1 MISKPSNI
9 FLRLILLFNI
19 FYMCCFK
26 DNKPMPVS
34 STLLLEEDNL
44 IALKCYQPEFGAW
57 SHKSQNDG
65 SINDV
70 ANHYYVRKGLFGD
83 YSISLESKVN
93 KGFYWRVKNG
103 LLKLEKDDGSKLF
116 KEESS
121 FIPVPGIKNINLLS
135 LIPVKYPG
143 HYVRHQNGIIKISPK
158 ASDDV
163 FLCDSTWYVHSI

>member
-1 MISKPSNI
+1 MINKPSNV
-9 FLRLILLFNI
+9 FLRLILLFSI
-19 FYMCCFK
+19 YYMCFLRE
-26 DNKPMPVS
+26 PYQAG
-34 STLLLEEDNL
+34 STLLLEENKL
-44 IALKCYQPEFGAW
+44 IALKTYQPQFGYW
-57 SHKSQNDG
+57 SHQGLNNG
-65 SINDV
+65 IINDP
-70 ANHYYVRKGLFGD
+70 ANHYYLRKGLSGD

-93 KGFYWRVKNG
+93 KGFYWRVKDG

-143 HYVRHQNGIIKISPK
+143 HYVRHTGGVIKISPK